1 MKMLGCRRLDATH
14 IPNKQLKT
22 YDFELAM
29 KKHSLEEDRLIEK
42 YEKPVMEK
50 YGISESELEEI
61 AVEGTEKKWSS
72 SE

>member
-1 MKMLGCRRLDATH
+1 
-14 IPNKQLKT
+14 
-22 YDFELAM
+22 M